1 MLLSLVKVLDVA
13 VQVERVL
20 RLQYLVWSATVL

>member
-20 RLQYLVWSATVL
+20 RLQYLVRSATAL